1 MKLATVGKWAF
12 IVGLVLAGVGGL
24 FSQVGWVVWVLAILG
39 VIVGLLNITAED
51 TQSFLLAAIAF
62 VLSATALNT
71 IPFVGGTIGN
81 ILGYVA
87 AFVAGATIVAA
98 VKTLFVV
105 KMKPAIVGKWA
116 FIVGLVLAGV
126 AGLFFQVGWM
136 VWVLAILG
144 VIVGF
149 LNITAEDTQS
159 FLLAAIAF
167 ALSATALNTIP
178 FVGGTIGNIL
188 GYVAAFVAGATI
200 VAAVKT
206 LFVTARQ

>member
-39 VIVGLLNITAED
+39 VIVGLLNITTED

-98 VKTLFVV
+98 VKTLFVAE
-105 KMKPAIVGKWA
+105 MKPAIVGKWA
-116 FIVGLVLAGV
+116 FIAGLVLAGV
-126 AGLFFQVGWM
+126 VGLFLQVGWM
-136 VWVLAILG
+136 VWALAILG
-144 VIVGF
+144 VVIGL
-149 LNITAEDTQS
+149 LNIIAEDTQS

-188 GYVAAFVAGATI
+188 GYVAAFVGGATI
-200 VAAVKT
+200 VAAAKT
-206 LFVTARQ
+206 LFVTAR